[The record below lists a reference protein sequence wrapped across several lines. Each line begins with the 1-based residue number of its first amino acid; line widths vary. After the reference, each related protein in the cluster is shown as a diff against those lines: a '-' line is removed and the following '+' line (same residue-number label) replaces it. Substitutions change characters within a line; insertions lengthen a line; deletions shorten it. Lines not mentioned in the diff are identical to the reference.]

1 MQVAPATDMMRMEA
15 RTENQRPKRN
25 WYQKG
30 LEEVGFEDE
39 AAICVGEGEFGDEM
53 VKEWECIN
61 TL

>member
-1 MQVAPATDMMRMEA
+1 MEA